1 LVEARVRLNSIFFDH
16 TKNKISF
23 MNFNLNDLGKLIAQS
38 APLLGG
44 ALAGQAGA
52 TIGSLI
58 AAKFGGNS
66 SHPDALHALI
76 SADPLAAIKLKEL
89 ECEHEIALQQ
99 LLMQAEKDAQQT
111 LANDRASARQR
122 EAEVDK
128 TPVEQR
134 DKTPARLAYVLTAG
148 ILFGFIWLL
157 VSDKNHELLYALTSS
172 LVTVWVAAMAYY
184 HGSSAGSRSKDRKLM
199 QLFQQRDAN
208 DA

>member
-1 LVEARVRLNSIFFDH
+1 M
-16 TKNKISF
+16 SF
-23 MNFNLNDLGKLIAQS
+23 SFNDLGKLIAQS

-66 SHPDALHALI
+66 AQPDALHALI
-76 SADPLAAIKLKEL
+76 NADPQAAIKLKAL

-99 LLMQAEKDAQQT
+99 LWLQAEKDEQQT
-111 LANDRASARQR
+111 LANDRDSARQR

-128 TPVEQR
+128 TPAEQR
-134 DKTPARLAYVLTAG
+134 DKTPARLAYALTAG
-148 ILFGFIWLL
+148 ILFGFVWLL
-157 VSDKNHELLYALTSS
+157 VLPVPDKNHELLYALMSS

-184 HGSSAGSRSKDRKLM
+184 HGSSAGSRSKDHKLM
-199 QLFQQRDAN
+199 QLFAQQDAGN
-208 DA
+208 R